1 MVLQDVLQDALDHSQ
16 LLTGSDAAP
25 QRSQDEIAENMERLL
40 AHWSHRAKEMAAAH
54 ERHGCRAARMHALL
68 SQPVMLLTILMA
80 AAMAPTL
87 VDMPAPPSRAASK
100 GPRTGTSWAVVGAPI
115 APSHL
120 AAAAFALVAI
130 WQTVLTIVNLPAQR
144 ERHFNAAARYSEI
157 VTDIEQLALDNEGLS
172 FKRRLANYVELALRH
187 EHATRAIHAAAA
199 SQ

>member
-120 AAAAFALVAI
+120 AAAAFG
-130 WQTVLTIVNLPAQR
+130 W
-144 ERHFNAAARYSEI
+144 NAADARGSW
-157 VTDIEQLALDNEGLS
+157 EQRG
-172 FKRRLANYVELALRH
+172 R
-187 EHATRAIHAAAA
+187 
-199 SQ
+199 